1 MATTPARANAVKHF
15 MIASFFFLFSGGRA
29 RRGSRQHPGVNLIRA
44 QPRQRDGQDASKEVT
59 MLKGSLLAAAILISI
74 TSTAAAAVTG
84 YPTGKR
90 SYKPVSL
97 SSAAAFPA
105 GQKVRIRSIPRAH
118 AFGDGSV
125 RFKVDP
131 QRAGTPIASVTDMV
145 LDPFTPTRRFQSGV
159 VSRFSQ
165 GRRW

>member
-1 MATTPARANAVKHF
+1 
-15 MIASFFFLFSGGRA
+15 
-29 RRGSRQHPGVNLIRA
+29 
-44 QPRQRDGQDASKEVT
+44 
-59 MLKGSLLAAAILISI
+59 MLKGSIFAAAILMSM

-90 SYKPVSL
+90 SYKPVSV
-97 SSAAAFPA
+97 SAAAFPA
-105 GQKVRIRSIPRAH
+105 GQKVRMRSIPRAH
-118 AFGDGSV
+118 TFGDGSV
-125 RFKVDP
+125 RFRVDS

-145 LDPFTPTRRFQSGV
+145 LDPFNPARRFQGV